1 MVPWWLM
8 DPRKSSKIIK
18 HQPDPGKC
26 YLNIVRILKVKKEW
40 YTVKSTVSCNIV
52 TCPPNLLASFWNWSL
67 AQRRKLQSR
76 RKKAGRRTVGL
87 AGQPQLGAKCSQKIQ
102 KISQVHEFFERPQD
116 MFGTFWNIL
125 NPCSKI
131 EIQEPS
137 FFSGDVGRQ
146 HGPCGFKLLKKILKS
161 LSSWYHGWGLVLA
174 QCGSCVPKRCQA
186 TCFWG

>member
-1 MVPWWLM
+1 M
-8 DPRKSSKIIK
+8 DPQKSSKIIK

-40 YTVKSTVSCNIV
+40 YGKKHGFLQHCNMPGRICWPAFGTGHWLSAGSCR
-52 TCPPNLLASFWNWSL
+52 AGE
-67 AQRRKLQSR
+67 
-76 RKKAGRRTVGL
+76 KKAGRRTVGL